1 MGEPWLFDSRT
12 RCHSEIEEG
21 CVSSSQ
27 IHQNIRP
34 RRFWRTLPFAF
45 RSTDWDD
52 LIVDVHEKTT
62 TIEVRILCTPPAE
75 SLGNT
80 QLAATVSAAPVVV
93 KFR

>member
-27 IHQNIRP
+27 IHQNIRSAP
-34 RRFWRTLPFAF
+34 LLG
-45 RSTDWDD
+45 WDD